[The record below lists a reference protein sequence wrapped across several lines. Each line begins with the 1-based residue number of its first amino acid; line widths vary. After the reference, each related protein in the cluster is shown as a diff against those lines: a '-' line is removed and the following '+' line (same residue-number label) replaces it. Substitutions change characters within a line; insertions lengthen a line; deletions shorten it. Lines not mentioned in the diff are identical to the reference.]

1 MAWTSPCVQPEHTLI
16 GPEEAGMTLKALTFD
31 TGGTILDWHR
41 GISGA
46 FAAAGAAHS
55 LKADWAAI
63 TNEYRRRSLKGI
75 VGAEH
80 PDYNFDDVHRT
91 KLDEVIAEFK
101 LDALTVA
108 DRDAIWRT
116 WHALDAWPDFPA
128 AAARIRR
135 RYVVASFTLL
145 TTSLV
150 VDVSKKNG
158 IDWDVIISCEMIRVY
173 KTRPEAY
180 RTAAKWLALEPAEI
194 MMVACHNF
202 DLDAARA
209 CGYQTAF
216 VRRPDEWGAAGPPDP
231 KPNSACTIV
240 VDGFAELADRLGA

>member
-1 MAWTSPCVQPEHTLI
+1 MNI
-16 GPEEAGMTLKALTFD
+16 KALTFD

-41 GISGA
+41 GISGT
-46 FAAAGAAHS
+46 FAAAGAARG
-55 LKADWAAI
+55 LRADWATL

-75 VGAEH
+75 VNAER
-80 PDYNFDDVHRT
+80 PAYNLDDVHRA

-101 LDALTVA
+101 LDALTAA

-116 WHALDAWPDFPA
+116 WHALDAWPDFAA

-135 RYVVASFTLL
+135 HYVVASFTLL

-158 IDWDVIISCEMIRVY
+158 IDWDAIISCEMIGVY

-180 RTAAKWLALEPAEI
+180 CTAAKWLALDPGEI
-194 MMVACHNF
+194 LMVACHNF

-231 KPNSACTIV
+231 NPNPACTV
-240 VDGFAELADRLGA
+240 AVDGFAALADWLSA

>member
-1 MAWTSPCVQPEHTLI
+1 MALR
-16 GPEEAGMTLKALTFD
+16 ALTFD

-46 FAAAGAAHS
+46 FAAAGAARG
-55 LKADWAAI
+55 LQADWAEV

-75 VGAEH
+75 VNAEH
-80 PDYNFDDVHRT
+80 PAYNFDDVHRA
-91 KLDEVIAEFK
+91 KLDEVIAHFK
-101 LDALTVA
+101 LDALTAA

-116 WHALDAWPDFPA
+116 WHALDAWPDFA
-128 AAARIRR
+128 AGAARLRK

-158 IDWDVIISCEMIRVY
+158 IDWDAIISCEMIGIY
-173 KTRPEAY
+173 KTRPESY
-180 RTAAKWLALEPAEI
+180 LTAAKWLQLDPSEI

-202 DLDAARA
+202 DLNAAREN
-209 CGYQTAF
+209 GYKSAF
-216 VRRPDEWGAAGPPDP
+216 VKRPAEWGPAGPPDP
-231 KPNSACTIV
+231 TPNPAHDLI
-240 VDGFAELADRLGA
+240 VDGFEELAARLGA